1 MVRLGLPN
9 ELDSLGITIKR
20 TNELNDSNELRS
32 LTHKINRAFYQEYEL
47 PRIIAGKLE
56 SNNKYNNI
64 IQCKDFPYEYL

>member
-1 MVRLGLPN
+1 MVRLVLLN
-9 ELDSLGITIKR
+9 ELDPLGLTINR
-20 TNELNDSNELRS
+20 TNDSNELRS

-47 PRIIAGKLE
+47 PRIIARKLE